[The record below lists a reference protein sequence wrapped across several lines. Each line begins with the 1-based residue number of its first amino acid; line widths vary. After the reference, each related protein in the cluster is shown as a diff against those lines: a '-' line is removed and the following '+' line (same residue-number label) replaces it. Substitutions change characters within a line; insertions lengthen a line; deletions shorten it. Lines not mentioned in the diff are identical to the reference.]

1 MVLDED
7 EEATTD
13 LSSDDD
19 GNCAAHLH
27 YQPLFEAAILADRL
41 QDFNFSNAVTDCII
55 DCQKHFST
63 APGASY
69 VEAIYTTLPQSSPL
83 RKLVVHMYNACP
95 SIGKFLLQHKELYQ
109 KDFFLDMFIGA
120 KSGGQSRNIA
130 LGRTP
135 EDRCMYHVHDE
146 KVPKCV

>member
-1 MVLDED
+1 M
-7 EEATTD
+7 
-13 LSSDDD
+13 SSDNG
-19 GNCAAHLH
+19 GNRAAHLH

-41 QDFNFSNAVTDCII
+41 QDFKFSNAVTDCII
-55 DCQKHFST
+55 DCKRHFSS

-83 RKLVVHMYNACP
+83 RKLVVHMYNAYP

-109 KDFFLDMFIGA
+109 KDFFLDMFIDA
-120 KSGGQSRNIA
+120 KSGGGTGDVAWGKTQ
-130 LGRTP
+130 
-135 EDRCMYHVHDE
+135 EDRCVYHVHNE